1 MMSNDLL
8 MDFCKNRNL
17 KLTTV
22 KTYSAA
28 IRKYESFH
36 NNSIKFLINEAIS
49 DENTY
54 IPLKN
59 RRIKKRLL
67 NFRNYLI
74 ANYSINTVRTYFS
87 RIMAFYKHFEIE
99 LPYLNDIKFDNA
111 YLSSY
116 LDLPTKKD
124 IMEVCSISRLSF
136 KAVVLFISSS
146 GCAKAETLSLAVG
159 DFVRATNDYHSGGS
173 IEDILDELA
182 VRKDVVAG
190 FYLKRIKTGKFYYTF
205 CSPEASFYI
214 VMYNFKKVN
223 DRLGM
228 GFVGNYRF
236 FRSHSL
242 RKFHASNI
250 GLSAD
255 YVDELQGRAKT
266 KVHEAYI
273 KTNPKRLKEIYMGAM
288 HNVMIFDDWIEE
300 YEKKTVKSNGEGA
313 CVIEKQE
320 INIVINFTLDG
331 KDFRI

>member
-1 MMSNDLL
+1 MPNDLL

-116 LDLPTKKD
+116 HDLPTKKD
-124 IMEVCSISRLSF
+124 IMEACSISRLSF

-182 VRKDVVAG
+182 IRKDVVAG

-205 CSPEASFYI
+205 CSPEASFY
-214 VMYNFKKVN
+214 
-223 DRLGM
+223 
-228 GFVGNYRF
+228 
-236 FRSHSL
+236 
-242 RKFHASNI
+242 
-250 GLSAD
+250 
-255 YVDELQGRAKT
+255 
-266 KVHEAYI
+266 
-273 KTNPKRLKEIYMGAM
+273 
-288 HNVMIFDDWIEE
+288 
-300 YEKKTVKSNGEGA
+300 
-313 CVIEKQE
+313 
-320 INIVINFTLDG
+320 
-331 KDFRI
+331 

>member
-1 MMSNDLL
+1 MSNDLL

-99 LPYLNDIKFDNA
+99 LPYLNDIKFDEE

-116 LDLPTKKD
+116 FDLPTRGD
-124 IMEVCSISRLSF
+124 IRKVCSISSNAFRRLFFSF
-136 KAVVLFISSS
+136 QAVAVPRRKPFPLLLGILLGQLMIIIVAVL
-146 GCAKAETLSLAVG
+146 
-159 DFVRATNDYHSGGS
+159 
-173 IEDILDELA
+173 
-182 VRKDVVAG
+182 
-190 FYLKRIKTGKFYYTF
+190 
-205 CSPEASFYI
+205 
-214 VMYNFKKVN
+214 
-223 DRLGM
+223 
-228 GFVGNYRF
+228 
-236 FRSHSL
+236 
-242 RKFHASNI
+242 
-250 GLSAD
+250 
-255 YVDELQGRAKT
+255 
-266 KVHEAYI
+266 
-273 KTNPKRLKEIYMGAM
+273 
-288 HNVMIFDDWIEE
+288 
-300 YEKKTVKSNGEGA
+300 
-313 CVIEKQE
+313 
-320 INIVINFTLDG
+320 
-331 KDFRI
+331 